1 MSNSLVVVE
10 SPSKSKTLES
20 YLGKD
25 YKVLASY
32 GHVRDLLPK
41 KGAVDPDNNFA
52 MIYEGIER
60 NEKYVNAI
68 KRALKKADTLYLAT
82 DPDREGEAISWHLYE
97 LLKENGCL
105 ENKEVHRVA
114 FYEVTKS
121 AVQDAIK
128 NPRELS
134 SNLVDAQQA
143 RRALDYLVGFNLSP
157 LLWKKIH
164 KGLSAGRVQSPAL
177 RMIVEREKEIEDFI
191 AREYWTIE
199 SDLEFSGSEFLGKL
213 TEFDNKKI
221 KKFSIE
227 DTEQASIIKST
238 LEKAFTGE
246 LIVRNV
252 KKTQRK
258 REPTAPF
265 ITSTLQQEGIRKLGF
280 TAQWTMRIAQQ
291 LYEGIDIGEGSV
303 GLITYMRTDSVNLAE
318 EALTEIRD
326 FISSRYGKE
335 SLPNEPRVF
344 KKKSKNAQEAH
355 EAVRPTSV
363 TRVPSEIKDSLTDEQ
378 FKLYELIWKR
388 TMASQM
394 THATID
400 SVAVD
405 MSCGEGNLFRAN
417 GSSIADP
424 GFMQVYLEGVD
435 DSENNED
442 DEKMLPQLT
451 EGDKVKLKEIRNE
464 QHFTAPPPRYSEAS
478 LVKSLEEYGI
488 GRPSTYANIISTL
501 RNREYVEVESKRF
514 HPTDVGKLVNNFLT
528 AHFSDYV
535 DYEFTAKLEDDLD
548 AISRGEKEWVPLMK
562 NFWDSFNSQIQD
574 KEEKVT
580 REEAIQARV
589 LGNHPKSGLEVSV
602 RIGRYGPYAQI
613 GTKDDEDKP
622 KFAGLRRE
630 IKDPI
635 SGEVIQP
642 AQKLDQISLEEALE
656 LFKLPRLLGETSE
669 GEEVAASIGRFG
681 PYIRYGS
688 KFVSLKREDDPYT
701 VTLERALELVAEKKK
716 ADAEKQIKL
725 FEEEGISIL
734 NGRYGPYVTN
744 GKKNAKVPK
753 DVEPS
758 SLSLEESIALLEA
771 APARGARGRK
781 KKTIAKKKAKTTKKK
796 AKTTKKKA
804 KTTKK
809 ETMPQ
814 NHEPAPRESKGHE
827 RYVEEPLDSREDF
840 EKMSGNQSSENLK
853 HK

>member
-1 MSNSLVVVE
+1 MTSSLVVVE

-25 YKVLASY
+25 FKVLASY

-52 MIYEGIER
+52 MVYETIER
-60 NEKYVNAI
+60 NEKAVNAI
-68 KRALKKADTLYLAT
+68 KRALKKVDTLYLAT

-177 RMIVEREKEIEDFI
+177 RMIVEREKEIEDFKT
-191 AREYWTIE
+191 REYWTIE

-213 TEFDNKKI
+213 TEFNNEKI

-227 DTEQASIIKST
+227 NTKQAFTIKFT
-238 LEKAFTGE
+238 LEKASTGE
-246 LIVRNV
+246 LLVKSV
-252 KKTQRK
+252 KKTQSK
-258 REPTAPF
+258 RQPTAPF
-265 ITSTLQQEGIRKLGF
+265 ITSTLQQEAIRKLGF

-291 LYEGIDIGEGSV
+291 LYEGIDIGEGSI

-326 FISSRYGKE
+326 FISSRYGKN
-335 SLPNEPRVF
+335 SLPEQARIF
-344 KKKSKNAQEAH
+344 KTKSKNAQEAH
-355 EAVRPTSV
+355 EAIRPTSV
-363 TRVPSEIKDSLTDEQ
+363 TRLPSDIKDSLTDEQ

-405 MSCGEGNLFRAN
+405 MFCGDGNLFRAN

-435 DSENNED
+435 DSENSKD

-451 EGDKVKLKEIRNE
+451 EGDKVKLKQIRNE

-501 RNREYVEVESKRF
+501 RDREYVEVESKRF

-528 AHFSDYV
+528 MHFSDYV

-548 AISRGEKEWVPLMK
+548 AISRGEKEWIPLMK
-562 NFWDSFNSQIQD
+562 NFWEAFNNQIQD

-589 LGNHPKSGLEVSV
+589 LGTHPKSGLEVSV

-613 GTKDDEDKP
+613 GTKDDEEKP

-630 IKDPI
+630 IKDPET
-635 SGEVIQP
+635 GEVIQP
-642 AQKLDQISLEEALE
+642 AQKLDQITLEEALE

-669 GEEVAASIGRFG
+669 GEEVAASVGRFG
-681 PYIRYGS
+681 PYVRYGG

-753 DVEPS
+753 DLEPI

-771 APARGARGRK
+771 APARGARRGK
-781 KKTIAKKKAKTTKKK
+781 KKTRATSKKKSSSKKK
-796 AKTTKKKA
+796 PPVSEELK
-804 KTTKK
+804 
-809 ETMPQ
+809 
-814 NHEPAPRESKGHE
+814 
-827 RYVEEPLDSREDF
+827 VED
-840 EKMSGNQSSENLK
+840 
-853 HK
+853 

>member
-1 MSNSLVVVE
+1 MTSSLVVVE

-25 YKVLASY
+25 FKVLASY

-52 MIYEGIER
+52 MVYETIER
-60 NEKYVNAI
+60 NEKAVNAI
-68 KRALKKADTLYLAT
+68 KRALKKVDTLYLAT

-177 RMIVEREKEIEDFI
+177 RMIVEREKEIEDFKT
-191 AREYWTIE
+191 REYWTIE

-213 TEFDNKKI
+213 TEFNNEKI

-227 DTEQASIIKST
+227 NTKQAFTIKFT
-238 LEKAFTGE
+238 LEKASTGE
-246 LIVRNV
+246 LLVKSV
-252 KKTQRK
+252 KKTQSK
-258 REPTAPF
+258 RQPTAPF
-265 ITSTLQQEGIRKLGF
+265 ITSTLQQEAIRKLGF

-291 LYEGIDIGEGSV
+291 LYEGIDIGEGSI

-326 FISSRYGKE
+326 FISSRYGKN
-335 SLPNEPRVF
+335 SLPEQARIF
-344 KKKSKNAQEAH
+344 KTKSKNAQEAH
-355 EAVRPTSV
+355 EAIRPTSV
-363 TRVPSEIKDSLTDEQ
+363 TRLPSDIKDSLTDEQ

-405 MSCGEGNLFRAN
+405 MSCGDGNLFRAN

-435 DSENNED
+435 DSENSKD

-451 EGDKVKLKEIRNE
+451 EGDKVKLKQIRNE

-501 RNREYVEVESKRF
+501 RDREYVEVESKRF

-528 AHFSDYV
+528 MHFSDYV

-548 AISRGEKEWVPLMK
+548 AISRGEKEWIPLMK
-562 NFWDSFNSQIQD
+562 NFWESFNNQIQD

-589 LGNHPKSGLEVSV
+589 LGTHPKSGLEVSV

-613 GTKDDEDKP
+613 GTKDDEEKP

-630 IKDPI
+630 IKDPET
-635 SGEVIQP
+635 GEVIQP
-642 AQKLDQISLEEALE
+642 AQKLDQITLEEALE

-669 GEEVAASIGRFG
+669 GEEVAASVGRFG
-681 PYIRYGS
+681 PYIRYGG
-688 KFVSLKREDDPYT
+688 KFASLKREDDPYT

-753 DVEPS
+753 DLEPI

-771 APARGARGRK
+771 APARGARRGK
-781 KKTIAKKKAKTTKKK
+781 KKTRATSKKKSSSKKK
-796 AKTTKKKA
+796 PPVSEELK
-804 KTTKK
+804 
-809 ETMPQ
+809 
-814 NHEPAPRESKGHE
+814 
-827 RYVEEPLDSREDF
+827 VE
-840 EKMSGNQSSENLK
+840 G
-853 HK
+853 

>member
-1 MSNSLVVVE
+1 MTSSLVVVE

-25 YKVLASY
+25 FKVLASY

-52 MIYEGIER
+52 MVYETIER
-60 NEKYVNAI
+60 NEKAVNAI
-68 KRALKKADTLYLAT
+68 QKALKKADVLYLAT

-97 LLKENGCL
+97 LLKEKGCL
-105 ENKEVHRVA
+105 KDKEVHRVA

-177 RMIVEREKEIEDFI
+177 RMIVEREKEIEDFKT
-191 AREYWTIE
+191 REYWTIE

-213 TEFDNKKI
+213 TEFNNEKI

-227 DTEQASIIKST
+227 NTKQAFTIKFT
-238 LEKAFTGE
+238 LEKASTGE
-246 LIVRNV
+246 LLVKSV
-252 KKTQRK
+252 KKTQSK
-258 REPTAPF
+258 RQPTAPF
-265 ITSTLQQEGIRKLGF
+265 ITSTLQQEAIRKLGF

-291 LYEGIDIGEGSV
+291 LYEGIDIGEGSI

-326 FISSRYGKE
+326 FISSRYGKN
-335 SLPNEPRVF
+335 SLPEQARIF
-344 KKKSKNAQEAH
+344 KTKSKNAQEAH
-355 EAVRPTSV
+355 EAIRPTSV
-363 TRVPSEIKDSLTDEQ
+363 TRLPSDIKDSLTDEQ

-400 SVAVD
+400 SIAVD
-405 MSCGEGNLFRAN
+405 MSCGDGNLFRAN

-435 DSENNED
+435 DSENSKD

-451 EGDKVKLKEIRNE
+451 EGDKVKLKQMRNE

-501 RNREYVEVESKRF
+501 RDREYVEVESKRF

-528 AHFSDYV
+528 MHFSDYV

-548 AISRGEKEWVPLMK
+548 AISRGEKEWIPLMK
-562 NFWDSFNSQIQD
+562 NFWEAFNNQIQD

-589 LGNHPKSGLEVSV
+589 LGTHPKSGLEVSV

-613 GTKDDEDKP
+613 GTKDDEEKP

-630 IKDPI
+630 IKDPET
-635 SGEVIQP
+635 GEVIQP
-642 AQKLDQISLEEALE
+642 AQKLDQITLEEALE

-669 GEEVAASIGRFG
+669 GEEVAASVGRFG
-681 PYIRYGS
+681 PYIRYGG

-753 DVEPS
+753 DLEPI

-771 APARGARGRK
+771 APARGARRGK
-781 KKTIAKKKAKTTKKK
+781 KKTRATSKKKSSSKKK
-796 AKTTKKKA
+796 PPVSEELKA
-804 KTTKK
+804 
-809 ETMPQ
+809 E
-814 NHEPAPRESKGHE
+814 G
-827 RYVEEPLDSREDF
+827 
-840 EKMSGNQSSENLK
+840 
-853 HK
+853 

>member
-1 MSNSLVVVE
+1 MTSSLVVVE

-25 YKVLASY
+25 FKVLASY

-52 MIYEGIER
+52 MVYEIIER
-60 NEKYVNAI
+60 NEKAVNAI
-68 KRALKKADTLYLAT
+68 KRALKKVDTLYLAT

-177 RMIVEREKEIEDFI
+177 RMIVEREKEIEDFKT
-191 AREYWTIE
+191 REYWTIE

-213 TEFDNKKI
+213 TEFNNEKI

-227 DTEQASIIKST
+227 NTKQAFTIKST
-238 LEKAFTGE
+238 LEKASTGE
-246 LIVRNV
+246 LLVKSV
-252 KKTQRK
+252 KKTQSK
-258 REPTAPF
+258 RQPTAPF
-265 ITSTLQQEGIRKLGF
+265 ITSTLQQEAIRKLGF

-291 LYEGIDIGEGSV
+291 LYEGIDIGEGSI
-303 GLITYMRTDSVNLAE
+303 GLITYMRTDSVNLAG

-326 FISSRYGKE
+326 FISSRYGKN
-335 SLPNEPRVF
+335 SLPEQARIF
-344 KKKSKNAQEAH
+344 KTKSKNAQEAH
-355 EAVRPTSV
+355 EAIRPTSV
-363 TRVPSEIKDSLTDEQ
+363 TRLPSDIKDSLTDEQ

-405 MSCGEGNLFRAN
+405 MSCGDGNLFRAN

-435 DSENNED
+435 DSENSKD

-451 EGDKVKLKEIRNE
+451 EGDKVKLKQMRNE

-501 RNREYVEVESKRF
+501 RDREYVEVESKRF

-528 AHFSDYV
+528 MHFSDYV

-548 AISRGEKEWVPLMK
+548 AISRGEKEWIPLMK
-562 NFWDSFNSQIQD
+562 NFWESFNNQIQD

-589 LGNHPKSGLEVSV
+589 LGTHPKSGLEVSV

-613 GTKDDEDKP
+613 GTKDDEEKP

-630 IKDPI
+630 IKDPET
-635 SGEVIQP
+635 GEVIQP
-642 AQKLDQISLEEALE
+642 AQKLDQITLEEALE

-669 GEEVAASIGRFG
+669 GEEVAASVGRFG
-681 PYIRYGS
+681 PYIRYGG
-688 KFVSLKREDDPYT
+688 KFASLKREDDPYT

-753 DVEPS
+753 DLEPI

-771 APARGARGRK
+771 APVRGARRGK
-781 KKTIAKKKAKTTKKK
+781 KKTRATSKKKSSSKKK
-796 AKTTKKKA
+796 PPVSEELK
-804 KTTKK
+804 
-809 ETMPQ
+809 
-814 NHEPAPRESKGHE
+814 
-827 RYVEEPLDSREDF
+827 VE
-840 EKMSGNQSSENLK
+840 G
-853 HK
+853 

>member
-52 MIYEGIER
+52 MIYEVIER
-60 NEKYVNAI
+60 NEKAVNAI
-68 KRALKKADTLYLAT
+68 KRALKKVDTLYLAT

-97 LLKENGCL
+97 LLKESDCL
-105 ENKEVHRVA
+105 KNKKVHRVA

-134 SNLVDAQQA
+134 PNLVDAQQA

-177 RMIVEREKEIEDFI
+177 RMIAEREKEIEDFN

-199 SDLEFSGSEFLGKL
+199 SDLEFKGSEFLGKL
-213 TEFDNKKI
+213 IEFNNEKI

-227 DTEQASIIKST
+227 DTTQASTIRST
-238 LEKAFTGE
+238 LEKASTEE
-246 LIVRNV
+246 LLVNNV
-252 KKTQRK
+252 KKTQSK
-258 REPTAPF
+258 RQPTAPF

-291 LYEGIDIGEGSV
+291 LYEGIDTGEGSV

-326 FISSRYGKE
+326 FISTRYGKE
-335 SLPNEPRVF
+335 SLPEEARVF

-363 TRVPSEIKDSLTDEQ
+363 TRIPSDIKDSLTDEQ

-435 DSENNED
+435 DSENSKD
-442 DEKMLPQLT
+442 DEKMLPQLI
-451 EGDKVKLKEIRNE
+451 EGDRVKLKQIRNE

-501 RNREYVEVESKRF
+501 RDREYVEIESKRF
-514 HPTDVGKLVNNFLT
+514 YPTDVGKLVNNFLT
-528 AHFSDYV
+528 VHFSDYV

-548 AISRGEKEWVPLMK
+548 AISRGEKEWIPLMK
-562 NFWDSFNSQIQD
+562 SFWDSFNSQIQD

-589 LGNHPKSGLEVSV
+589 LGKHPKSGLEVSV

-613 GTKDDEDKP
+613 GTKDDEEKP

-630 IKDPI
+630 IKDPV

-642 AQKLDQISLEEALE
+642 AQKLDEISLEEALE

-669 GEEVAASIGRFG
+669 GEEVAASVGRFG

-701 VTLERALELVAEKKK
+701 VTLERALELVDEKKK

-753 DVEPS
+753 DVEPV

-771 APARGARGRK
+771 APARGARRSK
-781 KKTIAKKKAKTTKKK
+781 KKTRAKAKKKSTLKKK
-796 AKTTKKKA
+796 PPVSAELKA
-804 KTTKK
+804 
-809 ETMPQ
+809 E
-814 NHEPAPRESKGHE
+814 G
-827 RYVEEPLDSREDF
+827 
-840 EKMSGNQSSENLK
+840 
-853 HK
+853 

>member
-1 MSNSLVVVE
+1 MTSSLVVVE

-25 YKVLASY
+25 FKVLASY

-52 MIYEGIER
+52 MVYETIER
-60 NEKYVNAI
+60 NEKAINAI
-68 KRALKKADTLYLAT
+68 KRALKKVDTLYLAT

-177 RMIVEREKEIEDFI
+177 RMIVEREKEIEDFKT
-191 AREYWTIE
+191 REYWTIE

-213 TEFDNKKI
+213 TEFNNEKI

-227 DTEQASIIKST
+227 NTKQAFTIKST
-238 LEKAFTGE
+238 LEKVSTGE
-246 LIVRNV
+246 LLVKSV
-252 KKTQRK
+252 KKTQSK
-258 REPTAPF
+258 RQPTAPF
-265 ITSTLQQEGIRKLGF
+265 ITSTLQQEAIRKLGF

-291 LYEGIDIGEGSV
+291 LYEGIDIGEGSI

-326 FISSRYGKE
+326 FISSRYGKN
-335 SLPNEPRVF
+335 SLPEQARIF
-344 KKKSKNAQEAH
+344 KTKSKNAQEAH
-355 EAVRPTSV
+355 EAIRPTSV
-363 TRVPSEIKDSLTDEQ
+363 TRLPSDIKDSLTDEQ

-405 MSCGEGNLFRAN
+405 MSCGDGNLFRAN

-435 DSENNED
+435 DSENSKD

-451 EGDKVKLKEIRNE
+451 EGDKVKLKQIRNE

-501 RNREYVEVESKRF
+501 RDREYVEVESKRF

-528 AHFSDYV
+528 MHFSDYV

-548 AISRGEKEWVPLMK
+548 AISRGEKEWIPLMK
-562 NFWDSFNSQIQD
+562 NFWEAFNNQIQD

-589 LGNHPKSGLEVSV
+589 LGTHPKSGLEVSV

-613 GTKDDEDKP
+613 GTKDDEEKP

-630 IKDPI
+630 IKDPET
-635 SGEVIQP
+635 GEVIQP
-642 AQKLDQISLEEALE
+642 AQKLDQITLEEALE

-669 GEEVAASIGRFG
+669 GEEVAASVGRFG
-681 PYIRYGS
+681 PYIRYGG

-753 DVEPS
+753 DLEPI

-771 APARGARGRK
+771 APARGARRGK
-781 KKTIAKKKAKTTKKK
+781 KKTRATSKKKSSSKKK
-796 AKTTKKKA
+796 PLVSEELK
-804 KTTKK
+804 
-809 ETMPQ
+809 
-814 NHEPAPRESKGHE
+814 
-827 RYVEEPLDSREDF
+827 VE
-840 EKMSGNQSSENLK
+840 G
-853 HK
+853 